1 MLGPG
6 DGSRMR
12 CLHLGEGTMS
22 EEVFYHSFLNRDRVI
37 HIVDTDPGTCE
48 ALSVLFRLEGFQTL
62 FSVEGS
68 HFIASL
74 ARRRPDVAVINL
86 QLGED
91 SGLALLRRVKAMRT
105 GTPVFML
112 SDNPQIDAAV
122 TAMKLGAADVVTKP
136 IDTEHLLGVVRDAL
150 RRDVYLGAMHGGGR
164 SVEVRGFSQLTP
176 REREVLQLITNGQSN
191 KEAGRELG
199 ISPRTIE
206 VHRARVMEKLG
217 ARNTADLMRIVL
229 TS

>member
-1 MLGPG
+1 MP
-6 DGSRMR
+6 
-12 CLHLGEGTMS
+12 
-22 EEVFYHSFLNRDRVI
+22 EEIYYHAFLNRDRLV
-37 HIVDTDPGTCE
+37 HIVDPELQTCE
-48 ALSVLFRLEGFQTL
+48 ALSVLFRLEGFQTA
-62 FSVEGS
+62 FSVNLPGFLS
-68 HFIASL
+68 SL
-74 ARRRPDVAVINL
+74 ERRRPDVVIANIDL
-86 QLGED
+86 AETED
-91 SGLALLRRVKAMRT
+91 GLTLLRRIKSLRM

-112 SDNPQIDAAV
+112 ENHPRVDAAV
-122 TAMKLGAADVVTKP
+122 AAMKAGAADVVTKP
-136 IDTEHLLGVVRDAL
+136 VDNEYLVGLVRDAMRQDIHL
-150 RRDVYLGAMHGGGR
+150 TAVSAGRR

-176 REREVLQLITNGQSN
+176 REREVLQLISNGQSN